1 MKMKFGFKRKPSFDD
16 TYRELNRSATRV
28 FSGVKASVPRIRKDI
43 NPSRS
48 VLEDS
53 YKLDTDITRRRQF

>member
-1 MKMKFGFKRKPSFDD
+1 MKMAFTFKRKQKFDD
-16 TYRELNRSATRV
+16 NYRELNQSASRV
-28 FSGVKASVPRIRKDI
+28 FSGVRASVPRIRKDI

-53 YKLDTDITRRRQF
+53 YKLDTDITRRRKF